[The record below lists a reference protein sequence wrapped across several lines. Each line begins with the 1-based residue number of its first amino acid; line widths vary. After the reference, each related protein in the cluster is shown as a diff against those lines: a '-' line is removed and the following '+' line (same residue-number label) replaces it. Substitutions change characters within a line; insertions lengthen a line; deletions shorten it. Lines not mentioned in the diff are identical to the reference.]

1 MIIISIFNDFPHTR
15 NSDQD
20 FGWLIK
26 YYKDL
31 EGQYDGLVETVKR
44 LEDLYDTIP
53 QQIADEIANQMIGV
67 YNTLTQMRNQLE
79 AMGIKVDGFE
89 QDLLSIRQALAAFYA
104 IISAQTDNKIEALK
118 LWVQKYVEN
127 WAKTLPPVVCPI
139 HGYLEPLQDVLFHI
153 VDYLGCGITALEYD
167 NYSVSAQEY
176 DNMEITAI
184 DYDLWAKCKYFYPK
198 KWSYMHDPFTGEYL
212 PITIVVNKLADLH
225 KHGIT
230 AQQYDNLEEDAGAY
244 DALNISAYKYDWE
257 NPLAV

>member
-1 MIIISIFNDFPHTR
+1 MSIFNDFIHTR

-31 EGQYDGLVETVKR
+31 IGQYDDLVETVKR

-53 QQIADEIANQMIGV
+53 QQIADEIAKQMVTV
-67 YNTLTQMRNQLE
+67 YNTLAHMQNQLD

-89 QDLLSIRQALAAFYA
+89 QELVSIRQALAEFYT
-104 IISAQTDNKIEALK
+104 IINAQTDNKIEALK

-127 WAKTLPPVVCPI
+127 WSKTLPPVVCPI
-139 HGYLEPLQDVLFHI
+139 HGYLEPLQEVLFHI
-153 VDYLGCGITALEYD
+153 VDYLGCGISALEYD
-167 NYSVSAQEY
+167 NYSVSVQDY
-176 DNMEITAI
+176 DDMQITAI

-198 KWSYMHDPFTGEYL
+198 KICYMQDPFTGDYV
-212 PITIVVNKLADLH
+212 PIAVVVNKLAELH

-230 AQQYDNLEEDAGAY
+230 AQQYNNLEEDANTYDSLNINAY
-244 DALNISAYKYDWE
+244 DYDWE
-257 NPLAV
+257 NPLAI